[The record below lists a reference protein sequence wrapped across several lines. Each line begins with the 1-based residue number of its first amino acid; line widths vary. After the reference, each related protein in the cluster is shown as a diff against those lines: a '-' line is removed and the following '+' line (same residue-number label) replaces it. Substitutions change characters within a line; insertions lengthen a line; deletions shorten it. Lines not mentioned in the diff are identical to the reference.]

1 MTENNKSNKL
11 AGREVLF
18 EFHAIGPYMKVVA
31 VDAATGTEISVQCP
45 VTAGEMV
52 FQRQALARL
61 EYVLRKN
68 GVIE

>member
-1 MTENNKSNKL
+1 MTENAKGNKL

-18 EFHAIGPYMKVVA
+18 EYQAIGPYMKVMA
-31 VDAATGTEISVQCP
+31 MDAATGTEISVQCP

-61 EYVLRKN
+61 EFVLRKN
-68 GVIE
+68 GII